1 MADKGAGGV
10 ASGKL
15 PKSESLVPGR
25 GESVGAVRGDNLV
38 LLVEVDRS
46 GT

>member
-15 PKSESLVPGR
+15 PETESLVPGG
-25 GESVGAVRGDNLV
+25 GESIGAVRGDDLDQLV
-38 LLVEVDRS
+38 
-46 GT
+46 